1 MSIYSNLTKI
11 KNSIPKSVTLIAVS
25 KTKSTNEIKQAYD
38 AGQRLFGE
46 NKVQELVEKSSLL
59 PADIKWHMIGHLQ
72 TNKVKYIAPFVS
84 LIHAVDSQKLLLEIN
99 KRAQQNQRTIACL
112 LQLKIAKE
120 DSKFGLSE
128 NDLLSLVSAQLPHV
142 KIAGLMG
149 MASNTNDQQ
158 QIESEFKHLKSI
170 FDSVKTIHP
179 DISILS
185 MGMSGDYKIAIQE
198 GSNMIRLGS
207 SIFGERTT
215 F

>member
-1 MSIYSNLTKI
+1 MSIHSNLSKI

>member
-1 MSIYSNLTKI
+1 MSIYSNLSKI

>member
-1 MSIYSNLTKI
+1 MSIHSNLSKI

-46 NKVQELVEKSSLL
+46 NKVQELVEKESLL

-99 KRAQQNQRTIACL
+99 KRALQNQRTIACL

>member
-1 MSIYSNLTKI
+1 MSIYSNLSKI

-46 NKVQELVEKSSLL
+46 NKVQELVEKASLL